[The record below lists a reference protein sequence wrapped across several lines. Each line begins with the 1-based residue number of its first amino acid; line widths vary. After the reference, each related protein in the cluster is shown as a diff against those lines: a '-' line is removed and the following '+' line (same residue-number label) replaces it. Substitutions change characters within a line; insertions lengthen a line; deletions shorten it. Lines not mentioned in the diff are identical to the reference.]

1 MDNVSA
7 KPKQTAAGFGCAN
20 ITFRNFCFIDI
31 NQIQS
36 TWKVFKVLLTGVMIF
51 VEVFS

>member
-7 KPKQTAAGFGCAN
+7 NPKPTAAGFGCAY

-31 NQIQS
+31 KQIHT
-36 TWKVFKVLLTGVMIF
+36 TWKVFKVLLTAVMIF